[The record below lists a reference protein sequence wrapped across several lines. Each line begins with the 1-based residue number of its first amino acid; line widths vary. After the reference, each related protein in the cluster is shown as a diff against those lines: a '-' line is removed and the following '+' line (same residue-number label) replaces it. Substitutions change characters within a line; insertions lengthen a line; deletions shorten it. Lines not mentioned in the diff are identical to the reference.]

1 MFREFS
7 EKGQRMVYL
16 WDGSVTTGIPRIDA
30 QHQELLHKLNGLL
43 AAMKARKG
51 QEELAKLIGFLGE
64 YAVKHFSDEEAE
76 MERRKCPLA
85 LTNKLG
91 HQQFVRK
98 FQNFKKRFETEGPTP
113 SLVLE
118 LQKELCDWVI
128 QHIKQVD
135 TKLASVVNQSA
146 T

>member
-1 MFREFS
+1 
-7 EKGQRMVYL
+7 MVYV
-16 WDGSVTTGIPRIDA
+16 WDKSMSTGVPRIDA
-30 QHQELLHKLNGLL
+30 QHQELIQKLNGLL

-64 YAVKHFSDEEAE
+64 YVIKHFSDEEAE

-85 LTNKLG
+85 LTNKLA

-98 FQNFKKRFETEGPTP
+98 FQNFKKQFETEGVTPT
-113 SLVLE
+113 LILAVQRE
-118 LQKELCDWVI
+118 LGDWVV

-135 TKLASVVNQSA
+135 TKLAAVVNQPVA
-146 T
+146 G